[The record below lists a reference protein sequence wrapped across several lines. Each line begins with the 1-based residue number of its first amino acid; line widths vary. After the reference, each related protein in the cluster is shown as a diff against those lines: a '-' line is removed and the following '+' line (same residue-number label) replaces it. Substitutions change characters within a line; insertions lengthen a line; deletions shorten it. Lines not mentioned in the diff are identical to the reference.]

1 MYDRIMIK
9 MFEKALSCNGL
20 TLYYKLNNSLVFT
33 IRVNGNAG
41 IKARILSDRVQDLC
55 EEMENNG

>member
-1 MYDRIMIK
+1 MNCRV
-9 MFEKALSCNGL
+9 L

-41 IKARILSDRVQDLC
+41 IKPRILSNCVQDLC
-55 EEMENNG
+55 KETENKGWI